1 MFILIDLQQIVFHFS
16 VKVKCY
22 RFLKEWVN
30 SAMDASILQMF
41 DDSLKGCI
49 EQFLI
54 VVETEFKVPAKL
66 IFESFF
72 GKEETC

>member
-1 MFILIDLQQIVFHFS
+1 
-16 VKVKCY
+16 
-22 RFLKEWVN
+22 
-30 SAMDASILQMF
+30 MDASILQMF